1 MSLYIGTNLIAKPV
15 LVSSELVQAKKVE
28 KTTNESQ
35 TSIET
40 AVQGPRAEVPSSPFV
55 NVITLPT
62 NIPTTEEAV
71 IAVDDYIERLLTE
84 PDINYTDDVPEMKN
98 EFEEVPVYE
107 NDRVDE
113 TDSDSSNDQEQQDEK
128 GQKENKIPNSDV
140 LIEEAET
147 NF

>member
-40 AVQGPRAEVPSSPFV
+40 AVQGPRAKVPPSPFV
-55 NVITLPT
+55 NVIALPT
-62 NIPTTEEAV
+62 NIPTAEEAV